1 MDSVDLELFEQS
13 LAHATSDYS
22 GHALDA
28 ALEELGWPDALA
40 IEPPA
45 AISTLFPL
53 QGANNSTSSALDHVV
68 LHSLGLHPPP
78 ARGVVLP
85 AIGQWDPPG
94 TLSSDGL
101 QVNGLASGAL
111 RGLEF
116 AVVVAATE
124 RGPTAL
130 AVPSASLTVARVDGV
145 DPNYGL
151 SLVTGEDIRTYTELE
166 PAPADWTSAVAFARL
181 ALAHELVGAS
191 RKMLELAREHAV
203 ERMQFGR
210 PISSFQAI
218 RHRLADTLVAIEM
231 AEALLD
237 AAWLDVT
244 PNSAAMAKA
253 VAGRQARVT
262 GRQCQQVLAGIG
274 FTTEHPLHLFVRR
287 TLVLDGLFGTAASVT
302 KALGEE
308 MIRVASLPPLLPL

>member
-28 ALEELGWPDALA
+28 ALEELGWHDALA

-45 AISTLFPL
+45 AISALFSL
-53 QGANNSTSSALDHVV
+53 QGANNSTSSALGHVV
-68 LHSLGLHPPP
+68 LHSLGLRPPP
-78 ARGVVLP
+78 AREVVLP
-85 AIGQWDPPG
+85 AIGHWDPPG
-94 TLSSDGL
+94 TLGSEGL
-101 QVNGLASGAL
+101 QVNGLGSGAW

-116 AVVVAATE
+116 AVVVAAAE
-124 RGPTAL
+124 RGPVAL

-166 PAPADWTSAVAFARL
+166 PAPANWTSAVAFARL

-191 RKMLELAREHAV
+191 RKMLEMAREHAV

-237 AAWLDVT
+237 AAWLDGT

-253 VAGRQARVT
+253 VAGRQARVA
-262 GRQCQQVLAGIG
+262 GRHCQQVLAGIG

-308 MIRVASLPPLLPL
+308 MVRVATLPPLLPL